1 MWPDLPSSPWRLTS
15 SCDRLLHC
23 LVASSRCRQTRNV
36 NSSACARRGLCSLS
50 NLFNAATRSNHKVT
64 NKGCQDYKLT
74 VRRNSWQLSD
84 RHRHLF
90 FPSSTACL
98 IAKCKKTN
106 KTKLTNIASNKAF
119 KRIGGGGLRKTRLST
134 PVSVFLHAVCQL
146 N

>member
-36 NSSACARRGLCSLS
+36 NSSACARTGLCSLS

-64 NKGCQDYKLT
+64 NKGCQHYKLT
-74 VRRNSWQLSD
+74 VRWNSWQPSD

-98 IAKCKKTN
+98 IAKCKTKKTQ
-106 KTKLTNIASNKAF
+106 KLTNTASSKAF
-119 KRIGGGGLRKTRLST
+119 KKDWGRWTEENSTFNSCVSLFACRLS
-134 PVSVFLHAVCQL
+134 A
-146 N
+146 